1 MTKSMKEILIVLS
14 TILAVATAEMV
25 TTDPKVSMMEEEL
38 RKEISLKKQST
49 SEVEMM
55 PLELLPYPLQSE
67 NINKT
72 KTCTLCEY
80 LLLVFVYFGDITNVN
95 EEKVKEFLGRVCI
108 KIPTF
113 IRDDCQN
120 VVNTYGGA
128 IVTTLAM
135 DIDPSLV
142 CSMIRICPS
151 ESLVNIWEE
160 IPKNFISTKNKP
172 NCPFCLLAVSQ
183 IYNVI
188 KSDKTKTSIE
198 VELNKL
204 CNRLPRTL
212 NIVCTNFVQTYSI
225 GLVGLLLVDS
235 STEEVCNYLRL
246 CVPTDN
252 LDEM

>member
-1 MTKSMKEILIVLS
+1 MRKSMKEILIVLS
-14 TILAVATAEMV
+14 AILAVITAEIIA
-25 TTDPKVSMMEEEL
+25 TDPKVSLMEEEL
-38 RKEISLKKQST
+38 RKEVSLKKHS
-49 SEVEMM
+49 SEVEVHL
-55 PLELLPYPLQSE
+55 PLELMPYPLQSE
-67 NINKT
+67 NTNRT
-72 KTCTLCEY
+72 KVCTLCEY

-108 KIPTF
+108 KVPTSVG
-113 IRDDCQN
+113 DDCQN

-128 IVTTLAM
+128 ILATLAM

-142 CSMIRICPS
+142 CPMIRICPS
-151 ESLVNIWEE
+151 DVLVNMWEE
-160 IPKNFISTKNKP
+160 IPKNFISTKNEP

-183 IYNVI
+183 IYNVVR
-188 KSDKTKTSIE
+188 SNKTEASIE

-212 NIVCTNFVQTYSI
+212 NVVCTNFVQTFSI

-252 LDEM
+252 PDEM